1 MARRL
6 SRREFLHSL
15 SLGAGLVVL
24 AACGGTTATPAAPT
38 APQAAAPTAA
48 PAAGD
53 ALTAAP
59 AANAAPT
66 AAPAAGDAPT
76 AAPAAAASGAGL
88 PIVSSPLTLTYWAEM
103 NIATSATRKSFGEMT
118 CYVEQEKR
126 TGIHLEFQHPPTGPN
141 QSQEQFN
148 LLIAG
153 GNYPDVI
160 EWNWINPSNTPGGP
174 AKAMKDGVIIRLN
187 DLIDQHAP

>member
-1 MARRL
+1 MRKSFCHIPLEMLEAFAVSASEPIRRGQQIFIQRRRIMARRL

-38 APQAAAPTAA
+38 TAPQAAAPTAA
-48 PAAGD
+48 PAAS
-53 ALTAAP
+53 
-59 AANAAPT
+59 
-66 AAPAAGDAPT
+66 
-76 AAPAAAASGAGL
+76 ASGAGL

-103 NIATSATRKSFGEMT
+103 NTATAATRKSFGEMT

-141 QSQEQFN
+141 QSLEQFN
-148 LLIAG
+148 
-153 GNYPDVI
+153 
-160 EWNWINPSNTPGGP
+160 
-174 AKAMKDGVIIRLN
+174 
-187 DLIDQHAP
+187 